1 MNFWVAAGVSV
12 VFSPAAIWRRK
23 MSMEPNTQLPTE
35 QAPPPERFP
44 LMRKYARAIASESRR
59 FYYGLTRDNVTSFLK
74 TMAWAVPLTVLIW
87 VYAES
92 EQQVTDAGQP
102 ISIEVKSRD
111 PNKIVTLDR
120 GVRSITCDLTG
131 PRSNLDRF
139 KETLSTST
147 PIVIELDTRQIG
159 DGYIPTLDNLR
170 ENPQFRDAG
179 VTVLKC
185 DPASLP
191 VYVDTLEKRS
201 LPVKLPSDV
210 SGSRAVFDPPTVT
223 VTGPSRFVKSFNEV
237 TADISALPE
246 LNTPGVH
253 PPVNVSL
260 QPDPSGYLTYEP
272 SQVKA
277 VLTVAQTDVTRTF
290 TVPIWL
296 AMQPD
301 INKQYDVTLNGNG
314 FVLKLD
320 LIGPP
325 EQLARIGKD
334 VNPHF
339 LLNIDHANV
348 SSTGPV
354 PLQIEGLPDGVRLAD
369 SPPETTFTA
378 TPRQ

>member
-1 MNFWVAAGVSV
+1 M
-12 VFSPAAIWRRK
+12 P
-23 MSMEPNTQLPTE
+23 
-35 QAPPPERFP
+35 
-44 LMRKYARAIASESRR
+44 RAIASESRR
-59 FYYGLTRDNVTSFLK
+59 FYYSLTRENVTSFLK
-74 TMAWAVPLTVLIW
+74 TIAWAAPLTVLIW

-102 ISIEVKSRD
+102 ISIEVRSRD
-111 PNKIVTLDR
+111 PNRIVTLDR
-120 GVRSITCDLTG
+120 GCVSITCDLTG

-139 KETLSTST
+139 KESLSTSA
-147 PIVIELDTRQIG
+147 PIIIELDTRQIG
-159 DGYIPTLDNLR
+159 PEFIPSLDNLR

-185 DPASLP
+185 DPPSLP
-191 VYVDTLEKRS
+191 VYVDSLEKRS
-201 LPVKLPSDV
+201 LPVKLPPDV
-210 SGSRAVFDPPTVT
+210 SGLEAVFEP
-223 VTGPSRFVKSFNEV
+223 
-237 TADISALPE
+237 ADRHRQRAKPLFEIFQRGYRRHFHVAE

-260 QPDPSGYLTYEP
+260 QSDPSGTLTYEP
-272 SQVKA
+272 SQVKV

-296 AMQPD
+296 AMQPE
-301 INKQYDVTLNGNG
+301 INRKFDVTLNGNG

-320 LIGPP
+320 LVGPP

-339 LLNIDHANV
+339 LLNIDETNV
-348 SSTGPV
+348 NSGSSPV
-354 PLQIEGLPDGVRLAD
+354 QLKIEGLPDGVRL
-369 SPPETTFTA
+369 SGPPPETTFTA

>member
-1 MNFWVAAGVSV
+1 MICWVVAGVNG
-12 VFSPAAIWRRK
+12 VFSAAIWRRK
-23 MSMEPNTQLPTE
+23 MSMEPNTQMPTE

-59 FYYGLTRDNVTSFLK
+59 FYYGLTRENVTSFLK
-74 TMAWAVPLTVLIW
+74 TMAWAAPLTVLIW

-111 PNKIVTLDR
+111 PLKTVTLDR
-120 GVRSITCDLTG
+120 DVRSITCDLTG

-139 KETLSTST
+139 KETLSTSA
-147 PIVIELDTRQIG
+147 PIVIELDARQIG
-159 DGYIPTLDNLR
+159 PELIPALDNLR

-179 VTVLKC
+179 VSILKC
-185 DPASLP
+185 DPPGLP

-201 LPVKLPSDV
+201 LPVKLPPNV
-210 SGSRAVFDPPTVT
+210 SGLQAVFTPSTVA
-223 VTGPSRFVKSFNEV
+223 VSGPSRSLKSFDEV
-237 TADISALPE
+237 TADISSLPE

-260 QPDPSGYLTYEP
+260 QPDPSGTLTFEP
-272 SQVKA
+272 AQVTA

-296 AMQPD
+296 AMQPE
-301 INKQYDVTLNGNG
+301 ISKKYDVALNGNG

-320 LIGPP
+320 LTGPP

-339 LLNIDHANV
+339 LLDIDDSNV
-348 SSTGPV
+348 SSAGPV
-354 PLQIEGLPDGVRLAD
+354 PLMIEGLPDGVRL
-369 SPPETTFTA
+369 SGPPPETTFTA